1 MKVNLHKDLGFS
13 FLLAVSERQK
23 KIQFSPYLFLKS
35 LSAFNCQIE
44 GKKANRGRNKLGS
57 LT

>member
-1 MKVNLHKDLGFS
+1 MKVNLHKDLAFN
-13 FLLAVSERQK
+13 FLLAVTDRK
-23 KIQFSPYLFLKS
+23 KTYFSPYLFLKS

-44 GKKANRGRNKLGS
+44 GEKANRGRNKLGS